1 MRRFPFGN
9 DGKKPHERGGILVV
23 AIIVFLAML
32 ILAMPFL
39 FKLSGQWRTTEKSS
53 KSLAA
58 FNLAEAGV
66 DKTMWW
72 LNPDSDKSGSDDEA
86 IQWDFSGVNDV
97 GVITGIKT
105 GLPNASD
112 NKVIGNVQVVL
123 TPPVGVAPN
132 PQRRSL
138 DSTGMV
144 PFIAGKIVNRT
155 VRVTLEQYYD
165 SIFDYGF
172 FVDEYFY
179 SRNGFFLDAYDSRL
193 GDYTNGELLA
203 EERTNSLMSDV
214 IFGSNSYISDLHPQN
229 PGDATWVVK
238 QGGEGNTQIHGTI
251 TAGGDDAEAYNLDSS
266 NPPPD
271 PSILDQVIQAPVD
284 IDTFVMKQKYD
295 LPPVDVY
302 NLPPKEMLGTM
313 PSVGDWFTGY
323 NSTDPQSST
332 GYYADRLNRAPLAT
346 EIKSGYVSPHNGTST
361 FSGSGTL
368 TPANNGVYTSFMV
381 GDYRTGGFLNISGG
395 DVVIYVTAYDDAT
408 KAGNFYM
415 GKSSSIKIDAD
426 SSLTLILGNASAI
439 LEQGYTI
446 NAQGSP
452 PYASNCVILG
462 TNQFDVP
469 PTVNL
474 STLLKNA
481 KPSDIDKL
489 RIPGLVL
496 VEHGQG
502 KENGIIYAALYAPKA
517 HMSDLQGTNRMDF
530 FGAVIVES
538 IDFSSQLDFHYDK
551 ALADLMLITGGYDRW
566 KIINW
571 HEVVGN

>member
-23 AIIVFLAML
+23 AIIVVLAML

-97 GVITGIKT
+97 GVIAGIKT

-132 PQRRSL
+132 PRRRSL

-155 VRVTLEQYYD
+155 VRVTLEQYYK

-172 FVDEYFY
+172 FSNEYFY
-179 SRNGFFLDAYDSRL
+179 IHNGFFLDAYDSRI
-193 GDYTNGELLA
+193 GDHSYGGPLPGG
-203 EERTNSLMSDV
+203 TNSLMPDV
-214 IFGSNSYISDLHPQN
+214 IFGSNSYISNSDPRD

-238 QGGEGNTQIHGTI
+238 VGGEGTNEIHGTI
-251 TAGGDDAEAYNLDSS
+251 AAGGDAAEAFNSGSS
-266 NPPPD
+266 QTPPN

-284 IDTFVMKQKYD
+284 IDTFVMKQEYD

-302 NLPPKEMLGTM
+302 SLPPKEILGTI

-323 NSTDPQSST
+323 NSTGPQSST

-381 GDYRTGGFLNISGG
+381 GGHGTGGTLNISGG
-395 DVVIYVTAYDDAT
+395 DVVIYVTAYGDAT

-415 GKSSSIKIDAD
+415 GKSSSINIAAD
-426 SSLTLILGNASAI
+426 SSLTLILGNASAT

-452 PYASNCVILG
+452 PYSSNCVILG

-469 PTVNL
+469 PTTDL
-474 STLLKNA
+474 SKLLKNA
-481 KPSDIDKL
+481 KAPDVDEL

-496 VEHGQG
+496 IEHGQG
-502 KENGIIYAALYAPKA
+502 QDNGIIYAALYAPKA
-517 HMSDLQGTNRMDF
+517 HMSDLQGKNHMDF
-530 FGAVIVES
+530 FGAAIVES
-538 IDFSSQLDFHYDK
+538 MNFSVQVKFHYDK
-551 ALADLMLITGGYDRW
+551 ALADLTLITGGYDRW
-566 KIINW
+566 KIISW
-571 HEVVGN
+571 QEVIGN